1 MPAKSDQEYDGE
13 YIDMIRVS
21 FVIPVYNSEHSI
33 KKSVDELYTLYKK
46 SKYQIEVILVNDGST
61 DRTDAVCRQITKKYP
76 HVSYICLSKNFGQ
89 HNALLTGIRYAEGVY
104 VVCLDD
110 DLETPPKESIKLLNS
125 IEHTHLDVVYGQYQR
140 DCSWFRNIGSI
151 INNMMVDFVFHKP
164 HDVLLHS
171 YFIMNRFVAKQISL
185 YDGPFV
191 YVPGLIFRVTQR
203 VGGTPIVSGSRLYGS
218 SNYSLKKL
226 ALLWIN
232 GITNYSL
239 FPLRVSIAIG
249 LFVAIL
255 GFIIS
260 LVIVGMRLTRPEIAV
275 GWAST
280 IATILVFGGLIL
292 LFIGF
297 VGEYVGRIFF
307 TLTKDPQSVIREIV
321 RKKD

>member
-1 MPAKSDQEYDGE
+1 MIG
-13 YIDMIRVS
+13 YIDMTRIS
-21 FVIPVYNSEHSI
+21 FVIPVYNSDQSI
-33 KKSVDELYTLYKK
+33 EKIVDQLFGLYKEL
-46 SKYQIEVILVNDGST
+46 KYHIEVVLVNDGST
-61 DRTDAVCRQITKKYP
+61 DRTDSVCREIAKKIAG
-76 HVSYICLSKNFGQ
+76 VSYICLSRNFGQ
-89 HNALLTGIRYAEGVY
+89 HNALLTGIRYAKGAY

-110 DLETPPKESIKLLNS
+110 DLETPPQESMKLLTS
-125 IEHTHLDVVYGQYQR
+125 IQKTHLDVVYGQYQR
-140 DCSWFRNIGSI
+140 DCSWFRNIGSS
-151 INNMMVDFVFHKP
+151 INNIMVDFVFHKP

-171 YFIMNRFVAKQISL
+171 YFVMNRFVAKQISL

-203 VGGTPIVSGSRLYGS
+203 VGGTPIHSGRRMYGS

-255 GFIIS
+255 GFILS
-260 LVIVGMRLTRPEIAV
+260 LVIVGMRLAYSEIAV

-307 TLTKDPQSVIREIV
+307 TLTKNPQSVIREIV